1 MNLFTYKINSEV
13 TEINGVYRFQIDFP
27 STVGLKFVC
36 MYLFNIDNTH
46 ILIDAG
52 MNLPNWKKIFFS
64 ELNKLNLSIMDID
77 YLVITH
83 EHPDHVGLMK
93 EIKDANPNIQLLM
106 HEITH
111 DVIKRMT
118 DPKYEEEFKNSSE
131 ELTSRTL
138 KYGIT
143 EEKAKNLFGFSAS
156 MHKMISYS
164 KPDWI
169 LNDNDEITFDST
181 KLKFVW
187 TPGHSLGHICVFE
200 ESNRHLFGG
209 DHILSR
215 ITPNIGTSM
224 MNSSIEKKFDFT
236 NILDYYLK
244 SLDKIDK
251 LNPKIIFPAHQEVIY
266 EPHQRILEMK
276 KHHETRLSEV
286 SKMIEN
292 KALTPYQISNIHFG
306 EDLDGMN
313 TLLALSEI
321 LSHLIY
327 LENQG
332 KVKRIEKN
340 NKYYFLKT

>member
-1 MNLFTYKINSEV
+1 MFTFKINSEV

-27 STVGLKFVC
+27 SPVGLDFVC

-46 ILIDAG
+46 FLVDAG
-52 MNLPNWKKIFFS
+52 MNLPNWKNSFFS

-77 YLVITH
+77 YLIITH

-93 EIKDANPNIQLLM
+93 EIKDANPNIKILM

-111 DVIKRMT
+111 DIIKRMT
-118 DPKYEEEFKNSSE
+118 DPKYEEELQNSTE
-131 ELTSRTL
+131 ELISRTL
-138 KYGIT
+138 KFGIT
-143 EEKAKNLFGFSAS
+143 EERAKNMFGFSTS
-156 MHKMISYS
+156 MHRMMSYT
-164 KPDWI
+164 KPDRI
-169 LNDNDEITFDST
+169 VKDNDEIPFDST
-181 KLKFVW
+181 TIRFVW

-200 ESNRHLFGG
+200 DSNRHLFGG

-224 MNSSIEKKFDFT
+224 MRSTSEEQFDFT

-244 SLDKIDK
+244 SLDKIDE
-251 LNPKIIFPAHQEVIY
+251 LNAKIIFPAHQEVIY
-266 EPHQRILEMK
+266 EPHKRILEMK
-276 KHHETRLSEV
+276 KHHDARLFEI
-286 SKMIEN
+286 SKAIEN
-292 KALTPYQISNIHFG
+292 KPLTPYEISLIHFG
-306 EDLDGMN
+306 KDLDGMN

-327 LENQG
+327 LEIQG
-332 KVKRIEKN
+332 KVKRIEQN